1 MNKLKTK
8 QLVVDAMLIALLV
21 VSSFISIPIN
31 QVPVTLQTLMVYIL
45 LLVFSIRDNLIVLV
59 TYLIMGLCGLPVFSG
74 FSSGITPT
82 LGFIIGFIVSVFIYH
97 ILKKILKINNDMI
110 KKIISLLVC
119 VITINLTGSIY
130 FMIYF
135 EYSFIEAI
143 SLTIFPFILF
153 DIIKMSIA
161 IILGNRLKV
170 ILNEEK

>member
-45 LLVFSIRDNLIVLV
+45 LLVFSFRDSLIVLV
-59 TYLIMGLCGLPVFSG
+59 MYLIMGLCGLPVFSG

-82 LGFIIGFIVSVFIYH
+82 LGFILGFVISVFIYH
-97 ILKKILKINNDMI
+97 ILKKVIKIKNETI
-110 KKIISLLVC
+110 KEIIGLFAC
-119 VITINLTGSIY
+119 VITINLIGSIY

-135 EYSFIEAI
+135 KHTFIEAM

-153 DIIKMSIA
+153 DIIKMCIA
-161 IILGNRLKV
+161 IILGSRLKV